1 MTFAI
6 IAGSVIAG
14 GAAVYGAKQAGKAAQ
29 RGADRASAESARQF
43 DLVRSDTAPQRALG
57 VGASD
62 TLARLYGWAPPS
74 QAAGREQYES
84 DRLIGD
90 AYLPSDATLVST
102 DGGRNR
108 YYDVMLGGNRIGSV
122 RPGGSNGRF
131 TPADGV
137 DVYQLMRQRQQQQA
151 AQPQEP
157 GKPDMSAFF
166 ESPDYKFNLAEGQKA
181 IDRSLAARGG
191 ALSGRGVKEG
201 ERYAS
206 GLASGEFSNFT
217 NRLLQI
223 AGLGSAAVSTSAN
236 AGMTSAG
243 QIGAAQMNAGNTRAS
258 AYMTGA
264 QGVNNAVQG
273 GISNYMLMQ
282 YLKQQ
287 PAVLNNSGTM
297 ANNYGGPVYG
307 GYA

>member
-1 MTFAI
+1 MSFAI

-14 GAAVYGAKQAGKAAQ
+14 GAAVYGSRQAGRAAQ

-43 DLVRSDTAPQRALG
+43 DLVRSDTAPQRSLG

-74 QAAGREQYES
+74 QAAAREAAEA
-84 DRLIGD
+84 DVLMGD
-90 AYLPSDATLVST
+90 TYLPAGAVSDSPGNKRGSNILFE
-102 DGGRNR
+102 GRQ
-108 YYDVMLGGNRIGSV
+108 IGHV
-122 RPGGSNGRF
+122 IPGGPNGRF
-131 TPADGV
+131 IPEVGV
-137 DVYQLMRQRQQQQA
+137 DISALRRDQVA
-151 AQPQEP
+151 ANAPQPGTP
-157 GKPDMSAFF
+157 SLSAFF
-166 ESPDYKFNLAEGQKA
+166 ESPDYRFNLAEGQKA